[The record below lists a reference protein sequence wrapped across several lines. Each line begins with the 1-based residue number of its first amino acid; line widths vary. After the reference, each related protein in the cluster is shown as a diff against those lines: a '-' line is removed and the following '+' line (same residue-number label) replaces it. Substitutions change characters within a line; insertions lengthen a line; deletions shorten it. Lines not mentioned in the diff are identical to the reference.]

1 MRHLLLASTCVIG
14 LAGGWVPPAG
24 AQPAEPPPDRIG
36 GIDSDRPLLLQ
47 SDTLEYD
54 DAADV
59 VTATGNVEVVQGE
72 RVLKARR
79 IVYARRTGVV
89 TAEGEIVLMEPSG
102 EVLFA
107 DRVELTDD
115 LREGVIEQIRVRL
128 ADDSRFAAVS
138 GRHVG
143 GRSTELRK
151 AVYSPCDLCEEDPTR
166 APLWQ
171 LKAQKVVHDKVTK
184 DIEYEDVFL
193 EMWGV
198 PVLYTPY
205 FTHPDPT
212 VERRSGFLAPT
223 FGSDSDLGFMYQQPY
238 HWAIAPNEDL
248 TFAPIFLSKENP
260 VAFAEYRRLFEF
272 GQIEVEGSFG
282 FLDQKEVNPRTGA
295 LEERQD
301 RFRGHIRAEGDF
313 AIDENW
319 RAGFDLYRTTDDTYL
334 RNLDFDNEGSLRSEA
349 FAEYFEG
356 RSYGIV
362 TASTVQELRSDVD
375 NDATPT
381 VLPNATYSFVSGT
394 GAWGDFWTFDANALA
409 LHRSG
414 TPESRRLSVQG
425 GWHLPFTTGGG
436 HLFDLSLTAR
446 GDIYSVDGY
455 TRSDGSASDGVTGR
469 IYPQAM
475 LSWRYPLV
483 RPAFEGTVL
492 VEPTVALVAAPD
504 DLNPDRIPNEDSLNF
519 EFDDTNLFSPN
530 RFPGLDRVE
539 GGQRVDY
546 GVKTAW
552 FGSDGARAEVFLGQ
566 SLRASDKKVFPSGS
580 GLRDELSDVVGRVE
594 AAPTDW
600 FDVLY
605 RFRLDTDDLSLRRSE
620 VGFGVGTPELRLTG
634 DYVLLDAP
642 ATTGLFRQREQVQA
656 TLSSQLTQ
664 NWYVYGSHRRDLD
677 ADDPLEYRFG
687 ISYADECFIFDASYS
702 RTYNTDREVN
712 DGDKILFRLV
722 FRNLGEVQ
730 TSERFGG

>member
-14 LAGGWVPPAG
+14 LAGGWAPPAG
-24 AQPAEPPPDRIG
+24 AQPADPPPDRIG

-47 SDTLEYD
+47 SDTLKYD

-212 VERRSGFLAPT
+212 VERRSGFLTPT

-238 HWAIAPNEDL
+238 HWAIAPNEDV

-282 FLDQKEVNPRTGA
+282 FIDQKEVNPRTGA

-356 RSYGIV
+356 RSYGI
-362 TASTVQELRSDVD
+362 
-375 NDATPT
+375 
-381 VLPNATYSFVSGT
+381 
-394 GAWGDFWTFDANALA
+394 
-409 LHRSG
+409 
-414 TPESRRLSVQG
+414 
-425 GWHLPFTTGGG
+425 
-436 HLFDLSLTAR
+436 
-446 GDIYSVDGY
+446 
-455 TRSDGSASDGVTGR
+455 
-469 IYPQAM
+469 
-475 LSWRYPLV
+475 
-483 RPAFEGTVL
+483 
-492 VEPTVALVAAPD
+492 
-504 DLNPDRIPNEDSLNF
+504 
-519 EFDDTNLFSPN
+519 
-530 RFPGLDRVE
+530 
-539 GGQRVDY
+539 
-546 GVKTAW
+546 
-552 FGSDGARAEVFLGQ
+552 
-566 SLRASDKKVFPSGS
+566 
-580 GLRDELSDVVGRVE
+580 
-594 AAPTDW
+594 
-600 FDVLY
+600 
-605 RFRLDTDDLSLRRSE
+605 
-620 VGFGVGTPELRLTG
+620 
-634 DYVLLDAP
+634 
-642 ATTGLFRQREQVQA
+642 
-656 TLSSQLTQ
+656 
-664 NWYVYGSHRRDLD
+664 
-677 ADDPLEYRFG
+677 
-687 ISYADECFIFDASYS
+687 
-702 RTYNTDREVN
+702 
-712 DGDKILFRLV
+712 
-722 FRNLGEVQ
+722 
-730 TSERFGG
+730 